1 MSDATLYVD
10 EQTMRD
16 TASSF
21 DNAGHDVSGNRGGS
35 AISGAAGAM
44 PSLAVGA
51 VCGKIGAVL
60 TEQAKLLGSDVTV
73 YAEKLR
79 VAADRYERGDDE
91 AAERIDF
98 TGTAELPDA
107 GEHPPVS
114 DYEKALRDAGLLTGP
129 VVAGSKYAQWLEN
142 ASKHGVDPQ
151 TMVDIARQ
159 QNITPQS
166 FDVLNGLQEVK
177 DKDGKSF
184 YILPP
189 GTSKEDA
196 KKAVVMTYILNAGT
210 DYAAAEAGADG
221 KLGTADDVQ
230 NDFEETPYS
239 ASEVQRIIDRQNANS
254 WSYDQIF
261 DKGGGGSL
269 ATTPNGMLMGL
280 GGPVMD
286 KIGVHGGTT
295 YGDVF
300 VVNIDGS
307 KDPAGQLSEIIKSG
321 SNWSQDANGTPFQ
334 STLDLD
340 RLLHH
345 EERHSE
351 QWAQKGFAWMA
362 RDYGLGALIE
372 QQTGI
377 NPLERDA
384 GLSDGGYS

>member
-1 MSDATLYVD
+1 MSGATLDVD
-10 EQTMRD
+10 ENTLRE
-16 TASSF
+16 TASVL
-21 DNAGHDVSGNRGGS
+21 DDAGHGVSGNRAGP
-35 AISGAAGAM
+35 AVNGAAGAM

-51 VCGKIGAVL
+51 ACATVGFAL
-60 TEQAKLLGSDVTV
+60 TEQSKLLGSDVTV
-73 YAEKLR
+73 YAQKLR
-79 VAADRYERGDDE
+79 VAADRYERGDCE

-98 TGTAELPDA
+98 TGTVELPDA
-107 GEHPPVS
+107 GEHPPVG

-129 VVAGSKYAQWLEN
+129 VVPGSKYAQWLEN
-142 ASKHGVDPQ
+142 ASEHGVDPQ
-151 TMVDIARQ
+151 TIVEIARVH
-159 QNITPQS
+159 NITGQS

-184 YILPP
+184 FILPP

-221 KLGTADDVQ
+221 VRGTADDVA
-230 NDFEETPYS
+230 NDFAETPYS

-286 KIGVHGGTT
+286 TIGVQGGTT
-295 YGDVF
+295 YGDLF
-300 VVNIDGS
+300 VVNIDGTD
-307 KDPAGQLSEIIKSG
+307 DPARQLTKIIESG
-321 SNWSQDANGTPFQ
+321 SSWGQRADG
-334 STLDLD
+334 STFMGRLDLD

-345 EERHSE
+345 EERHSA
-351 QWAQKGFAWMA
+351 QWAEKGLGTMA
-362 RDYGLGALIE
+362 RDYGLGAIIE
-372 QQTGI
+372 RQTGV
-377 NPLERDA
+377 NPLESAA
-384 GLSDGGYS
+384 GSSDGGYS

>member
-1 MSDATLYVD
+1 
-10 EQTMRD
+10 
-16 TASSF
+16 
-21 DNAGHDVSGNRGGS
+21 
-35 AISGAAGAM
+35 M
-44 PSLAVGA
+44 PALAVGA
-51 VCGKIGAVL
+51 ACGTVGFAL
-60 TEQAKLLGSDVTV
+60 TEQAKQLGSDVTV
-73 YAEKLR
+73 YAQKLR
-79 VAADRYERGDDE
+79 VAADRYERGDEE

-98 TGTAELPDA
+98 AGTVELPDA

-114 DYEKALRDAGLLTGP
+114 DYEQALRDAGLLTGP
-129 VVAGSKYAQWLEN
+129 VVPGSRYAQWLEN
-142 ASKHGVDPQ
+142 ASKNGVAPQ
-151 TMVDIARQ
+151 TIVDIARTH
-159 QNITPQS
+159 NITPQS

-177 DKDGKSF
+177 DEDGKSF
-184 YILPP
+184 FILPP

-210 DYAAAEAGADG
+210 DYEAAEAGRDG
-221 KLGTADDVQ
+221 VLGTADDVQ

-239 ASEVQRIIDRQNANS
+239 AAEVQRIIDRQNANS

-286 KIGVHGGTT
+286 TIGVHGGTT

-307 KDPAGQLSEIIKSG
+307 EDPAEQLTTIIESG
-321 SNWSQDANGTPFQ
+321 SNWYMRDDGQLVQGR
-334 STLDLD
+334 LDLD

-345 EERHSE
+345 EERHSQ
-351 QWAQKGFAWMA
+351 QWAQKGFVRMA

-372 QQTGI
+372 KRTGV

-384 GLSDGGYS
+384 GLSDGGYA